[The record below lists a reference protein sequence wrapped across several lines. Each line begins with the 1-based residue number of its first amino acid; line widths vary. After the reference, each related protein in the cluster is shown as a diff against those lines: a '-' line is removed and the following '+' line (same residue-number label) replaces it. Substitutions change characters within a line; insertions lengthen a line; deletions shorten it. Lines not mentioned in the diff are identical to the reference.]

1 MVTDDGL
8 EKVGTVYMKCL
19 YILLHGLV
27 GLSVWIDSSANV
39 DCVQVLFLSYR
50 PRIALGTR
58 LFLAFAQSLPQVFDI
73 NAFPIF
79 RHRP

>member
-19 YILLHGLV
+19 YILLHGLT
-27 GLSVWIDSSANV
+27 GLRVWIDSSANF
-39 DCVQVLFLSYR
+39 DYVQVLLMSYW
-50 PRIALGTR
+50 PRIALNTR
-58 LFLAFAQSLPQVFDI
+58 LFFAFAQSLPQVFDI